1 MNEVLV
7 ITGASKGIG
16 FATAQLFR
24 ERGATVV
31 NLSRTRC
38 ELAGVVNLAADLSVP
53 GFEREVEAPLLKSIE
68 GCERLVLV
76 HNACLLELDS
86 AGSGPPDGV
95 RRALEVQVVAPTI
108 LNRMLIPKMPRGSSV
123 VYVGSTLSEKAVP
136 GLYSYVVGKHAL
148 VGMMRATCQ
157 DLLGTGIHTVCICP
171 GVTDTET
178 LRKRVGG
185 DAATLETLRSI
196 TGEGRL
202 IEPGEIAQVIA
213 FAAAQPV
220 LNGTLLHAN
229 LGQKER

>member
-1 MNEVLV
+1 MREGLV

-16 FATAQLFR
+16 FATAKRFLAQ
-24 ERGATVV
+24 GARVV

-38 ELAGVVNLAADLSVP
+38 ELEGVLNLTVDLSQP
-53 GFEREVEAPLLKSIE
+53 GFESSVEAALLQAVSD
-68 GCERLVLV
+68 CERLVLV
-76 HNACLLELDS
+76 HNACMLERDT
-86 AGSGPPDGV
+86 ADSGPPEV
-95 RRALEVQVVAPTI
+95 LRRSLEVQLVAPAI
-108 LNRMLIPKMPRGSSV
+108 LNRMLIPKMGHGSSV
-123 VYVGSTLSEKAVP
+123 LYVGSTLSEKAVA
-136 GLYSYVVGKHAL
+136 GVFSYVVAKHAL

-157 DLLGTGIHTVCICP
+157 DLLGRGIHTACICP

-185 DAATLETLRSI
+185 DEAVFEELRSL

-202 IEPGEIAQVIA
+202 IEPDEIAQVIA

-220 LNGTLLHAN
+220 LNGTVIHAN

>member
-1 MNEVLV
+1 MSEGLV

-16 FATAQLFR
+16 FATAMRFLAQ
-24 ERGATVV
+24 GARVV

-38 ELAGVVNLAADLSVP
+38 ELEGAMNLTVDLSQP
-53 GFEREVEAPLLKSIE
+53 GFERSVEAALLGAVS

-76 HNACLLELDS
+76 HNAYMLERDTADS
-86 AGSGPPDGV
+86 GSPDV
-95 RRALEVQVVAPTI
+95 LRRSLEVQLVAPAI
-108 LNRMLIPKMPRGSSV
+108 LNRMLIPKMGRGSSI
-123 VYVGSTLSEKAVP
+123 VYVGSTLSEKAVA
-136 GLYSYVVGKHAL
+136 GVFSYVVAKHAV

-157 DLLGTGIHTVCICP
+157 DLLGRGIHTVCICP

-185 DAATLETLRSI
+185 DEAVFETLRAM

-202 IEPGEIAQVIA
+202 IEPDEIAQVIA

-220 LNGTLLHAN
+220 LNGTVIHAN
-229 LGQKER
+229 LGQKEH

>member
-1 MNEVLV
+1 MNAVLV

-16 FATAQLFR
+16 FATARLFS
-24 ERGATVV
+24 ELGARVV

-38 ELAGVVNLAADLSVP
+38 ELAAAVNLAVDLSVP
-53 GFEREVEAPLLKSIE
+53 GFEREVEAPLLEAIQ
-68 GCERLVLV
+68 GYDRVVLV
-76 HNACLLELDS
+76 HNAYLLERD
-86 AGSGPPDGV
+86 AADSGPPEV
-95 RRALEVQVVAPTI
+95 LRRALEVQLVAPTI
-108 LNRMLIPKMPRGSSV
+108 LNRMLIPKMGPGSSI
-123 VYVGSTLSEKAVP
+123 VYVGSTLSEKAVA
-136 GLYSYVVGKHAL
+136 GVFSYVVAKHAV

-157 DLLGTGIHTVCICP
+157 DLLGRGIHTVCICP

-185 DAATLETLRSI
+185 DAAVFEELRSM

-202 IEPGEIAQVIA
+202 IEPDEIAQVIA

-220 LNGTLLHAN
+220 LNGTVIHAN

>member
-1 MNEVLV
+1 MNEVLI

-16 FATAQLFR
+16 LATARLFR
-24 ERGATVV
+24 ERGASVV
-31 NLSRTRC
+31 NLARTRC
-38 ELAGVVNLAADLSVP
+38 ELTGVVNLTVDLSVP
-53 GFEREVEAPLLKSIE
+53 GFEREIEAPLLE
-68 GCERLVLV
+68 AVQGCERLVIV
-76 HNACLLELDS
+76 HNACMLEVDS
-86 AGSGPPDGV
+86 AGSGPPEV
-95 RRALEVQVVAPTI
+95 LRRALEVQVIAPTL

-123 VYVGSTLSEKAVP
+123 LYVGSTLSEKAVS

-185 DAATLETLRSI
+185 NAATLETLRSI

-202 IEPGEIAQVIA
+202 IEPDEIAQVIA

-220 LNGTLLHAN
+220 LNGTVIHAN

>member
-1 MNEVLV
+1 MSEVLI

-16 FATAQLFR
+16 LATARLFR
-24 ERGATVV
+24 ERGASVV

-38 ELAGVVNLAADLSVP
+38 ELAGVVNLTVDLSVP
-53 GFEREVEAPLLKSIE
+53 GFEREVEAPLLE
-68 GCERLVLV
+68 AAQGCERLVLV
-76 HNACLLELDS
+76 HNSCMLEADS
-86 AGSGPPDGV
+86 ASSGPPEV
-95 RRALEVQVVAPTI
+95 LRRALEVQVIAPTI

-123 VYVGSTLSEKAVP
+123 LYVGSTLSEKAVP

-185 DAATLETLRSI
+185 DAAVLETLRSI

-202 IEPGEIAQVIA
+202 IEPGEIAQVLA

-220 LNGTLLHAN
+220 LNGAVIHAN
-229 LGQKER
+229 LGQRER